1 MIIPLLENQSRG
13 PHMHGSDSM
22 DNRLCAG
29 FSGSIHTNTTAT
41 RTFCWEGHLMM
52 ISSPATGDCPG
63 GLPLNR
69 YLHEKSG
76 YRIPEERMSQQS
88 LIGEDGAKRDER
100 ISPEHGCPLPQ
111 DMGPHKGYTAASVPC
126 FITGSVGVTLIICRL
141 TVQIHTRR
149 KSS

>member
-1 MIIPLLENQSRG
+1 VVIPLLENRSRG
-13 PHMHGSDSM
+13 PHVHGSDSM

-76 YRIPEERMSQQS
+76 YRIPKMRMPQQG
-88 LIGEDGAKRDER
+88 LIGKDCAQREMNECPRSMGAPFHR
-100 ISPEHGCPLPQ
+100 IWARIKDTQRHQSP
-111 DMGPHKGYTAASVPC
+111 ASSPDQW
-126 FITGSVGVTLIICRL
+126 G
-141 TVQIHTRR
+141 
-149 KSS
+149 